1 MKIRTIFPTLLGLL
15 VLAGPSE
22 ANNPDEVAERVRGL
36 IQATNAQDVDSILA
50 ATTEDFRWMMVKG
63 DRVEVEVDGRNDLE
77 SWLHAY
83 YGATPG
89 ARSEIGEV
97 LVDGSY
103 ATTIETMH
111 WSTPEGDARTQS
123 ATSVYHVDDEG
134 LIRAVWYFPAQGQ
147 GQAATPGEG

>member
-1 MKIRTIFPTLLGLL
+1 MKMRTIFPTLLGLL

-36 IQATNAQDVDSILA
+36 IAASNAQDVDSVLS
-50 ATTEDFRWMMVKG
+50 ATTEDFRWMMVEG
-63 DRVEVEVDGRNDLE
+63 DRVQVEVDGRTDLE

-83 YGATPG
+83 YGSTPG

-111 WSTPEGDARTQS
+111 WNTPEGEARTQS
-123 ATSVYHVDDEG
+123 STSVYHVNDEG
-134 LIRAVWYFPAQGQ
+134 LIRAVWYFPAQG
-147 GQAATPGEG
+147 EE

>member
-1 MKIRTIFPTLLGLL
+1 MKFRTIFPSLLGLL

-36 IQATNAQDVDSILA
+36 IQATNAQDVDSVLA
-50 ATTEDFRWMMVKG
+50 ATTEDFRWMMVNG
-63 DRVEVEVDGRNDLE
+63 DRVEVEVDGRTDLE

-83 YGATPG
+83 YGSTAG
-89 ARSEIGEV
+89 ARSEIGEI

-103 ATTIETMH
+103 ATTVETMH
-111 WSTPEGDARTQS
+111 WETEQGDARKQS

-134 LIRAVWYFPAQGQ
+134 LIRAVWYFPAQQ
-147 GQAATPGEG
+147 TP